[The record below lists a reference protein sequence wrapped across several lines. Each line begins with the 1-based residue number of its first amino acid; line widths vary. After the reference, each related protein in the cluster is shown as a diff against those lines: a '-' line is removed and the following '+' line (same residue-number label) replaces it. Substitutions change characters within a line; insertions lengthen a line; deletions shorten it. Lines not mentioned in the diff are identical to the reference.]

1 MSMAIGDDKYYYD
14 EGEGFEGY
22 VTRTTDP
29 GIGLIVFVV
38 IYSLVCVCSIPFIV
52 AKLRERNFLQNRNM
66 HGSSTDHEEES
77 QNNKVGEDNI
87 LPPKEENIMGEKK
100 SKGITEGESD
110 EELKL
115 SPTEINE
122 EKNTL
127 ELFPPYHLR
136 EEKPRHDS
144 NTPNFSKVLQS
155 NKNELE
161 NVSLD
166 ESEDSQN
173 VSTQG

>member
-22 VTRTTDP
+22 VARTTDP

-38 IYSLVCVCSIPFIV
+38 IYSLVCVSSIPFIV
-52 AKLRERNFLQNRNM
+52 AKLRERNM
-66 HGSSTDHEEES
+66 HGSSNDHGEES

-100 SKGITEGESD
+100 SKGITEGESV
-110 EELKL
+110 EELEL
-115 SPTEINE
+115 SPTQIDE

-161 NVSLD
+161 NISLD
-166 ESEDSQN
+166 ESEDSQS